1 MISEFPLFVFTTL
14 AGLSAGAY
22 VANAAFSV
30 SGCGGMHG
38 ASAGEAGGFGGSDGA
53 AEAARTGEGGA
64 SAVRPWLLPLTCL
77 ALLAVGLVFLPL
89 HLGHPE
95 RMLIALTQPGA
106 MIAQEAYWSAALG
119 VVLLVDLVL
128 AKAKG
133 PAPCALRIV
142 GAVAAL
148 GLMFVMANA
157 YFVSAGIPAWAS
169 WQTFPLY
176 FFGNLA
182 MGAALVAVFEN
193 GLMGKGGFFVALVA
207 LAALALVAF
216 ALEAVHFAGVGADMA
231 LFVIAAA
238 LAAVAI
244 VLVYLTKQ
252 GKLVLRAGAWATF
265 ACLLAAVACARY
277 CFYAACVL

>member
-22 VANAAFSV
+22 AASAAFPV
-30 SGCGGMHG
+30 GGREN
-38 ASAGEAGGFGGSDGA
+38 AGVALAGKAGGLGGPDGA
-53 AEAARTGEGGA
+53 GAAGVVGA
-64 SAVRPWLLPLTCL
+64 DARGARPWLFPLVCL
-77 ALLAVGLVFLPL
+77 ALLGLGLVCLPL

-95 RMLIALTQPGA
+95 RMFIALTQPGA

-119 VVLLVDLVL
+119 VVLLIDLVL
-128 AKAKG
+128 AKVKG
-133 PAPCALRIV
+133 SAPRALRIV

-148 GLMFVMANA
+148 GLTFVMANA

-176 FFGNLA
+176 VFGNLA
-182 MGAALVAVFEN
+182 MGAALLAVFEN
-193 GLMGKGGFFVALVA
+193 GLLERGGFFAALAA
-207 LAALALVAF
+207 LAALALAAF
-216 ALEAVHFAGVGADMA
+216 VLEAVHFAGVGADMVP
-231 LFVIAAA
+231 FVVAAV

-244 VLVYLTKQ
+244 VLAYLTRQ
-252 GKLVLRAGAWATF
+252 GKLALRAGAWATF